1 MLPPW
6 LAHDEAPGPY
16 ITIPQYRFNKTK
28 QHTRIVSR
36 AKARKFGDMAAVER
50 MQEDHSSHLALIDD
64 HRRSLLVVAWKE
76 SDLCLALI
84 LDGTCARVH
93 V

>member
-1 MLPPW
+1 
-6 LAHDEAPGPY
+6 
-16 ITIPQYRFNKTK
+16 
-28 QHTRIVSR
+28 
-36 AKARKFGDMAAVER
+36 MAAVER